1 MLVLP
6 LDHES
11 PGRIYGISTGRQ
23 CTKSETRALSIT
35 MPSQDCSAL
44 LSLPAELRIHVYE
57 LYLPDSLA
65 TFADTLRPPTLLQVC
80 RQCQHEFAGIFYGSE
95 CLKLDA
101 YYSATDSWCPLA
113 EARAKRAVLE
123 NQEIEL
129 KDLADF
135 WSLAS
140 ARRHCQHVGGDRQR
154 GIMTVMTSAGFRRWM
169 WSEKT

>member
-1 MLVLP
+1 MNLPIGYMEYYLLGVSVRVAKHVL
-6 LDHES
+6 S
-11 PGRIYGISTGRQ
+11 AFT
-23 CTKSETRALSIT
+23 T
-35 MPSQDCSAL
+35 MHSQDCSVL
-44 LSLPAELRIHVYE
+44 LSLPPELRIHIFE
-57 LYLPDSLA
+57 LHLPDSLA
-65 TFADTLRPPTLLQVC
+65 TFGDTLRPPTLLQVS
-80 RQCQHEFAGIFYGSE
+80 RQVQQEFAGIFYGSD

-101 YYSATDSWCPLA
+101 YYSSTDSWCPLA

-123 NQEIEL
+123 NQKIEL

-140 ARRHCQHVGGDRQR
+140 ARRHCQRVGGNRQR